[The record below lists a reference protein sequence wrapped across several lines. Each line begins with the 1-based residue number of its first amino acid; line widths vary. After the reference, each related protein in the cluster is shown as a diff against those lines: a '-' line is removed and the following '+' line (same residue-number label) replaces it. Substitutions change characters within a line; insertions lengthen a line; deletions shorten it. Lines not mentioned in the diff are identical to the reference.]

1 MNFNHSD
8 SGHQCSGCCPE
19 CTVTST
25 PHCAHCPQYG
35 RTIAETV
42 PMACD
47 YSHLV
52 DVGVRR
58 QDNVFDAA
66 GFDGLLTDYDR
77 MLLGF
82 GMHISWQL

>member
-1 MNFNHSD
+1 M
-8 SGHQCSGCCPE
+8 Q
-19 CTVTST
+19 
-25 PHCAHCPQYG
+25 
-35 RTIAETV
+35 
-42 PMACD
+42 CD

-52 DVGVRR
+52 DVGVRP

-66 GFDGLLTDYDR
+66 GLDGLLTDYDR

>member
-1 MNFNHSD
+1 MAYRNACVSIAR
-8 SGHQCSGCCPE
+8 
-19 CTVTST
+19 TVHNTE
-25 PHCAHCPQYG
+25 G
-35 RTIAETV
+35 RLRKPSPWPATIVTWW
-42 PMACD
+42 
-47 YSHLV
+47 
-52 DVGVRR
+52 VGVRT